1 VSGHLLAEE
10 NGKLLSSARRSRTAS
25 YDAGRR
31 RIHRISLSLLLSM
44 MVEEPISRRKLI
56 SSLLE
61 RAVIKS
67 AQLDYFFDIAERYD
81 LLPEI

>member
-1 VSGHLLAEE
+1 
-10 NGKLLSSARRSRTAS
+10 
-25 YDAGRR
+25 
-31 RIHRISLSLLLSM
+31 M